1 MLLKGAM
8 SIRRSSLRIFVE
20 TAEQQP
26 KKAMLSS
33 SLMTWQINQLI
44 YARYFNF
51 FIITTY
57 LCLVK
62 VTHLKQ
68 QNFLLHDDRFQV
80 KITLIC
86 GNNILLI

>member
-1 MLLKGAM
+1 M
-8 SIRRSSLRIFVE
+8 E
-20 TAEQQP
+20 TAEQQH
-26 KKAMLSS
+26 KKAMVSS
-33 SLMTWQINQLI
+33 SLMMWQINQLI
-44 YARYFNF
+44 NARY

-86 GNNILLI
+86 GNNTLLI